1 MKITETFKN
10 DGKDI
15 STLLQEYVSLIL
27 KYKDENNKINDTNDG
42 KRVIMKTANKM
53 LYNRKENN
61 V

>member
-1 MKITETFKN
+1 MIITETFKN

-15 STLLQEYVSLIL
+15 STLLQEYVYLIL

-42 KRVIMKTANKM
+42 KRVIMESANKM
-53 LYNRKENN
+53 LCKRKENN

>member
-10 DGKDI
+10 EGKDI
-15 STLLQEYVSLIL
+15 STLLQEYVCLIL
-27 KYKDENNKINDTNDG
+27 KYKEENNEISDTNDG
-42 KRVIMKTANKM
+42 KRVIMETANKM

>member
-10 DGKDI
+10 EGKDI
-15 STLLQEYVSLIL
+15 STLLQEYVCLIL
-27 KYKDENNKINDTNDG
+27 KYKDENNKINDTKDG
-42 KRVIMKTANKM
+42 KRVIMETANKM

>member
-1 MKITETFKN
+1 MIITETFKN

-15 STLLQEYVSLIL
+15 SFLLQEYVCLIL
-27 KYKDENNKINDTNDG
+27 KYKDENNEINDTNDG
-42 KRVIMKTANKM
+42 KRVIMETANKM

>member
-1 MKITETFKN
+1 MIITETFKN

-42 KRVIMKTANKM
+42 KRVIMETANKM

>member
-1 MKITETFKN
+1 MIITETFKN

-42 KRVIMKTANKM
+42 KRVIMKSANKM
-53 LYNRKENN
+53 LCKRKENN